1 MIDYELLI
9 ERNYGT
15 KTWQKPAV
23 IEPVEWETYRKDT
36 PSKLTFKVVKDDA
49 LGFLEGARV
58 SFKVNGKK
66 VFLGYVF
73 EKSRDKDQL
82 ITVTAYDQLR
92 YFKCKNAYVF
102 ENMKAST
109 FIKRACDDFL
119 ITTGEIEDTGHA
131 IGQILYTNDTLFDM
145 IQGSLDDTVMATNQ
159 LFCIYDD
166 YGEIKLKNIK
176 NLKLDY
182 MVTANT
188 AENFDYTSSIDTNTY
203 NRIKIQKV
211 SKDKGISDIIVE
223 EDKDTIHEWGVL
235 QKFEQWGENQNEAQV
250 KAMAKSLLKLHNSK
264 TRSLSISGCV
274 GDIRVRAGTSV
285 LVKLALGDIPQLN
298 NYMLVE
304 EASHTFEQGSHTMS
318 LTVKGV
324 GEFYD

>member
-49 LGFLEGARV
+49 LGFMEGSRV

-82 ITVTAYDQLR
+82 ITVTAYDQTR
-92 YFKCKNAYVF
+92 YFKNKNAYVF

-109 FIKRACDDFL
+109 FIKRICDDFL

-145 IQGSLDDTVMATNQ
+145 IQGTIDDTVMATGN

-176 NLKLDY
+176 NLKLNYAVSAD
-182 MVTANT
+182 T
-188 AENFDYTSSIDTNTY
+188 AENFDYTSSIDSNTY
-203 NRIKIQKV
+203 NRIKIQKA
-211 SKDKGISDIIVE
+211 SDNKGLSDIIVE
-223 EDKDTIHEWGVL
+223 EDKDTIHQWGVL
-235 QKFEQWGENQNEAQV
+235 QKFEQWGENQNESQV
-250 KAMAKSLLKLHNSK
+250 KEMAKSLLKLHNIK
-264 TRSLSISGCV
+264 TRSLGVTGCS

-285 LVKLALGDIPQLN
+285 LVQLALGDIPKLS

-304 EASHTFEQGSHTMS
+304 EARHTFVQGSHTMN
-318 LTVKGV
+318 LTLRGNK
-324 GEFYD
+324 EFYE